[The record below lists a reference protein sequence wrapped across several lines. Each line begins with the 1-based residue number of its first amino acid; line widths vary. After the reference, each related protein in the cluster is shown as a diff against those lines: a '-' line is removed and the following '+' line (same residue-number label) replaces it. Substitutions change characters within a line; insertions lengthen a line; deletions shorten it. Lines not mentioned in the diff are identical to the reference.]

1 MASNFGTLFRISTW
15 GESHGPGIGVV
26 VDGCPPKIPLSVEDI
41 QHELNRRR
49 PGQSK
54 ITTPRKEDDVA
65 EIQSG
70 VLDGQTLGVPIG
82 IFVRNTDQRPS
93 AYTEM
98 QQAYRP
104 SHADYTY
111 DAKYGIRAVSGGGR
125 SSARETIGR
134 VAAGAIARKVLQH
147 SLSGYECLAYVKTV
161 QNIEATV
168 PAAAELTSELI
179 ESNIVRTCDPVA
191 AEKMIAL
198 IENVRS
204 QGNSVGGVIECVVR
218 GVPAGLGEPIFD
230 RLEADLAK
238 AMLSLPA
245 TKGFEIGSGF
255 GGTTMTGLEH
265 NDEFYM
271 EQPQASSGRRESSDE
286 AAAGS
291 RQPLPAARVRTR
303 TNRSGG
309 VQGGISNG
317 EDIVFRVAFKPT
329 ATVLREQKTVTNT
342 GEDTTLSA
350 RGRHDPCVLPRAV
363 PMVEAMVHLVLADHF
378 LRQRALT
385 GK

>member
-26 VDGCPPKIPLSVEDI
+26 VDGCPPKIPLVVEDI

-147 SLSGYECLAYVKTV
+147 SIPGYEALAYVKTV

-168 PAAAELTSELI
+168 PAAAELSSALI

-198 IENVRS
+198 IEKVRS
-204 QGNSVGGVIECVVR
+204 EGNSVGGVIECVVR
-218 GVPAGLGEPIFD
+218 GVPPGLGEPIFD

-271 EQPQASSGRRESSDE
+271 NDGK
-286 AAAGS
+286 
-291 RQPLPAARVRTR
+291 VRTR

-317 EDIVFRVAFKPT
+317 EEIVFRVAFKPT

-378 LRQRALT
+378 LRQRALR
-385 GK
+385 G

>member
-147 SLSGYECLAYVKTV
+147 SIPGYEALAYVKTV

-168 PAAAELTSELI
+168 PAAAELSSALI

-198 IENVRS
+198 IEKVRS
-204 QGNSVGGVIECVVR
+204 EGNSVGGVIECVVR
-218 GVPAGLGEPIFD
+218 GVPPGLGEPIFD

-255 GGTTMTGLEH
+255 AGTTMTGLEH

-271 EQPQASSGRRESSDE
+271 NDGK
-286 AAAGS
+286 
-291 RQPLPAARVRTR
+291 VRTR

-317 EDIVFRVAFKPT
+317 EEIVFRVAFKPT

-378 LRQRALT
+378 LRQRALR
-385 GK
+385 G

>member
-54 ITTPRKEDDVA
+54 ITTPRKEDDTA
-65 EIQSG
+65 EILSG

-147 SLSGYECLAYVKTV
+147 SISGYECLAYVKTV

-255 GGTTMTGLEH
+255 AGTTMTGLEH

-271 EQPQASSGRRESSDE
+271 D
-286 AAAGS
+286 AGK
-291 RQPLPAARVRTR
+291 VRTR

-342 GEDTTLSA
+342 GEDTTLAA

-378 LRQRALT
+378 LRQRALR
-385 GK
+385 G

>member
-1 MASNFGTLFRISTW
+1 MSSSLGTLFRISTW
-15 GESHGPGIGVV
+15 GESHGPGVGVV
-26 VDGCPPKIPLSVEDI
+26 VDGCPPRIPLTVEDI
-41 QHELNRRR
+41 QHELDRRR

-54 ITTPRKEDDVA
+54 IVTPRKEDDKA
-65 EIQSG
+65 EILSG
-70 VLDGQTLGVPIG
+70 VLDGQTLGTPIG
-82 IFVRNTDQRPS
+82 LFVRNTDQRPS

-147 SLSGYECLAYVKTV
+147 TLPAYECLAYVKTIKD
-161 QNIEATV
+161 IEAKV
-168 PAAAELTSELI
+168 PATLTSEHI
-179 ESNIVRTCDPVA
+179 ESNIVRTCDPEA
-191 AEKMIAL
+191 AERMIQL
-198 IENVRS
+198 IETVRS
-204 QGNSVGGVIECVVR
+204 EGNSVGGVVECIVR
-218 GVPAGLGEPIFD
+218 GVPPGLGEPVFD
-230 RLEADLAK
+230 KLEADLAK

-255 GGTTMTGLEH
+255 SGTLMTGLEH

-271 EQPQASSGRRESSDE
+271 DGIQ
-286 AAAGS
+286 
-291 RQPLPAARVRTR
+291 VRTR

-309 VQGGISNG
+309 IQGGISNG

-329 ATVLREQKTVTNT
+329 ATVLREQNTVTNDKQ
-342 GEDTTLSA
+342 ETTLSA
-350 RGRHDPCVLPRAV
+350 RGRHDACVLPRAV

-378 LRQRALT
+378 LRQRAQCA
-385 GK
+385 